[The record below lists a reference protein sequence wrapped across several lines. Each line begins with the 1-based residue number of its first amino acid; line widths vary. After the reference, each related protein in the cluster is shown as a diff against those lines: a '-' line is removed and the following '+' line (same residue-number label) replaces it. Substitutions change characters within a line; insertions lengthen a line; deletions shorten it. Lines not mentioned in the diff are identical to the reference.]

1 MRLAKLVGRENAAS
15 AAPTAASP
23 RARYLQRVHP
33 SIQWAKLRALAE
45 GAQLA
50 TQELWGRVPEPV

>member
-1 MRLAKLVGRENAAS
+1 VRLAKIVGRENVIGGSDCGFAQGA
-15 AAPTAASP
+15 
-23 RARYLQRVHP
+23 YIKRVHP

-50 TQELWGRVPEPV
+50 TKELWG